1 MKVPRLRGPL
11 LLAHDGVEG
20 VEDHGASG
28 GEAALDGGLLLGG
41 GAGGVD
47 ADHAADAVG
56 GEDHTAEGDQ
66 AQVVGGP
73 SFPR

>member
-20 VEDHGASG
+20 VEDHGADS

-41 GAGGVD
+41 RAGGFD
-47 ADHAADAVG
+47 ADDAADAVG
-56 GEDHTAEGDQ
+56 GEDDAAEGDE